1 MMGLM
6 KGEKGDKIIAKSVAT
21 DPRLYS
27 YCLHE
32 KVVIK
37 QKNDLKALIEHSNDM
52 DIVYENIVE

>member
-1 MMGLM
+1 MGLM
-6 KGEKGDKIIAKSVAT
+6 KDEKGGKIIAKSAAT
-21 DPRLYS
+21 GPKLYS
-27 YCLHE
+27 YCLYK

>member
-1 MMGLM
+1 M
-6 KGEKGDKIIAKSVAT
+6 KDEKGDKIIAKSVAT
-21 DPRLYS
+21 GPRLYS
-27 YCLHE
+27 YCLYK